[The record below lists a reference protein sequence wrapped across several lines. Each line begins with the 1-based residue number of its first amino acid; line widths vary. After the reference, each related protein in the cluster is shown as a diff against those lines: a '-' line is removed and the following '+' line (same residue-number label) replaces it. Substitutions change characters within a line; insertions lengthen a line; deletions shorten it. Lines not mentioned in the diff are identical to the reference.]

1 MRSVTTLLLLLLTFT
16 FLSCA
21 HRNPKFGDEK
31 KSECG
36 EVPVGVTIDKG
47 QLDMAGATI
56 GNFSLANL
64 NIQFTPEFQRIISDA
79 ATNALVQD
87 YISCKVIERAGV
99 QKDPELVDYFT
110 NLTYFLSSKPTGE
123 EQTKWRQANPFPR
136 KKGNRVSQSPSTSQH
151 SEGAN
156 SPNVAGDQNVVII
169 NPPASEAKLDEIRDL
184 LRQRG
189 YPDDPNK
196 LFQKY
201 PLGYAIFELT
211 YMSQFTPYEGLSV
224 LKNYEKVDWSEAK
237 VIQNTKDR
245 VALRLPDLKRK
256 DGTGGITGVTT
267 GGPKKVG
274 LLACGTYRTQT
285 EGIGVCGEIL
295 GIREDGIVFLVNLM
309 QLPPLSKQV
318 R

>member
-1 MRSVTTLLLLLLTFT
+1 MRSVTILLLLLLTFSA
-16 FLSCA
+16 LSCV
-21 HRNPKFGDEK
+21 HDNPKFGDEK

-36 EVPVGVTIDKG
+36 KVPVGVTIDKG

-56 GNFSLANL
+56 GNFSLVNL

-110 NLTYFLSSKPTGE
+110 HLTYFLSSKPTGE
-123 EQTKWRQANPFPR
+123 EQTKWRQANPFPT
-136 KKGNRVSQSPSTSQH
+136 KKGNPVSQSPTTSQH

-156 SPNVAGDQNVVII
+156 SPNVAGDHNVVIV
-169 NPPASEAKLDEIRDL
+169 NPSASEAKLDEIRDL

-196 LFQKY
+196 LLQKY
-201 PLGYAIFELT
+201 PLGYAIFDLT
-211 YMSQFTPYEGLSV
+211 YMNQVTPYEGLSV
-224 LKNYEKVDWSEAK
+224 LKNYEVDWSVAK
-237 VIQNTKDR
+237 IIQNTKDR

-256 DGTGGITGVTT
+256 DGTAGITDAMT
-267 GGPKKVG
+267 GGWKKVG
-274 LLACGTYRTQT
+274 YLGCVSISTKT
-285 EGIGVCGEIL
+285 EHLGICGEIL
-295 GIREDGIVFLVNLM
+295 AIREDGIVFLVNLM
-309 QLPPLSKQV
+309 QFPPVPKKV
-318 R
+318 M